1 MGYFPG
7 GPVVKTVFPQQF
19 DQGLIPGLGTK
30 IPQDTWHAKKFKKE
44 RKERGLGKREEN
56 GKQP

>member
-1 MGYFPG
+1 M
-7 GPVVKTVFPQQF
+7 VKTVLPQQGVT
-19 DQGLIPGLGTK
+19 GLIPHLETK

-44 RKERGLGKREEN
+44 RKEHGLGKREEN

>member
-1 MGYFPG
+1 M
-7 GPVVKTVFPQQF
+7 VKTVFPQQF